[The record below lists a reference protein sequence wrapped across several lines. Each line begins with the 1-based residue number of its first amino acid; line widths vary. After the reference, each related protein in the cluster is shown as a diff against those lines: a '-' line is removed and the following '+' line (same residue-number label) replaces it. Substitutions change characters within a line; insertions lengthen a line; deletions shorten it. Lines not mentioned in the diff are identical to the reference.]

1 MPLIAEEH
9 WEPSNDQVCKL
20 VIEYW
25 MEGGYNKGVHEL
37 LSYINAKI
45 SDYYCPK
52 LGKENKRKEEE
63 TKFILKYKISVSFG
77 GVPLDRSIFL
87 FWKVAGQYRN

>member
-45 SDYYCPK
+45 SDYPAF
-52 LGKENKRKEEE
+52 GRARNGNTIVPNWKRK
-63 TKFILKYKISVSFG
+63 TKERKRKQS
-77 GVPLDRSIFL
+77 L
-87 FWKVAGQYRN
+87 F